1 MSAGVAVLRKW
12 IAGGVCRCSVR
23 LDGKTIVITGA
34 NTGIGKE
41 TSRDLARRGQPGL
54 IPFYCPNTR
63 MSPTRKNEALEAA
76 DRETVQSRLLV
87 VLL

>member
-23 LDGKTIVITGA
+23 LDGRTVVITGA
-34 NTGIGKE
+34 NAGIGKE

-54 IPFYCPNTR
+54 IPSYCPNTR
-63 MSPTRKNEALEAA
+63 VSPTRKDEALEAA
-76 DRETVQSRLLV
+76 DRETLQSRV
-87 VLL
+87 VGVLL